1 MERSTR
7 REDGA
12 VLVAPEELPA
22 ALERLAAF
30 EDMACG
36 LEREQEEIS
45 ARLEELRNRGGEKTV
60 QFRELLAQKLVN
72 NNMKLLLERHQIH

>member
-1 MERSTR
+1 MERYTR